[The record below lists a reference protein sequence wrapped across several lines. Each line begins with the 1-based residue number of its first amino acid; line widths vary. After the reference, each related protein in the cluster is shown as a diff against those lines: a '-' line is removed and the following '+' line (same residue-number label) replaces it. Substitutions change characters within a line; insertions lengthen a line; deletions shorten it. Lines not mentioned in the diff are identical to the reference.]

1 MNVEQLAAELSNHPD
16 PNFTKFLIDGFKMG
30 FDTGMSC
37 LPELPYECKNLLS
50 AVKQPEI
57 TTELINAELKNGY
70 LIGPFAVIPYSN
82 YRISPVGVAEGKY
95 SGKKRLIV
103 DLSAPH
109 EDSVHPSLNE
119 LIDKNEYSLSYV
131 TIDQG
136 NSN

>member
-1 MNVEQLAAELSNHPD
+1 
-16 PNFTKFLIDGFKMG
+16 
-30 FDTGMSC
+30 MS
-37 LPELPYECKNLLS
+37 CKNLLS

-70 LIGPFAVIPYSN
+70 LIGPFAAIPYSN

-131 TIDQG
+131 TIIR
-136 NSN
+136 